1 MAHVAEV
8 MVAVA
13 FALPKVYAKF
23 GAFFGAIGEE
33 IFDEAQYNHFTDLKF
48 EVFPREVHF
57 VVCDERQH
65 ALFVGRQLHGD
76 INPIQFH

>member
-13 FALPKVYAKF
+13 FALPEVDAKF

-33 IFDEAQYNHFTDLKF
+33 VFDEAQYNHFTDLKF